1 MLSKKYMKMP
11 AKLRSQE
18 ERIPNT
24 TNGKVFLLIGIN
36 ILINIHITKCKS

>member
-24 TNGKVFLLIGIN
+24 TNGKVFLLIGE
-36 ILINIHITKCKS
+36 LKYKHTHYKM